1 MSAGTRPPGAQPTT
15 VGEYLEDLPPE
26 RREVLARLRGL
37 VLENL
42 PPGYT
47 ETLAWGMPSYVVLP
61 RAPAGRP
68 LGYLALA
75 SQKRYCSL
83 YLMALAADPEAE
95 RAFREAWTATGRRL
109 DMGRGCLRFRRWEDL
124 DTGLLAEVVAARP
137 VAEFLALHERA
148 GAAGGG

>member
-1 MSAGTRPPGAQPTT
+1 MQPTT
-15 VGEYLEDLPPE
+15 VGEYLDLLPPE
-26 RREVLARLRGL
+26 RRELLARLRSL

-61 RAPAGRP
+61 RARAGRP

-75 SQKRYCSL
+75 SQKRYCSV
-83 YLMALAADPEAE
+83 YLMGLATDPGAE

-124 DTGLLAEVVAARP
+124 DAGLLAEVVASRP
-137 VAEFLALHERA
+137 VEEFLAAHERA
-148 GAAGGG
+148 GTAGGG